1 MNKFLSTMDKDTGK
15 TKRNMTFKEK
25 NVDISLKSSNNL
37 VIIYTNTKFFFLILC
52 QI

>member
-25 NVDISLKSSNNL
+25 TVDISLKSSNNL
-37 VIIYTNTKFFFLILC
+37 VIIYTNTIFFLILC